1 MSLIDSMLKTSMDNL
16 RAGRRD
22 EAAKICRDI
31 CRMEPKHARAHSLL
45 GIIVFES
52 GDPDTALELLNYAQH
67 LNPELPDVPRS
78 LAEVYLGMDNLDK
91 ALEAQN
97 RAVYLNPRD
106 PMGHLQAAVIYQ
118 RQGRSDE
125 AETSARR
132 ALALKPGMAGALQLL
147 GSIAYRHGRIEEAG
161 EALGKAR
168 AASQA
173 AVDPNHSLA
182 LSLLSMGRASEIA
195 GLSPPVSRN
204 QAFGELA
211 IRAIDAWIADR
222 PDECRGLISQARPFI
237 PQVPIEAPNR
247 SVFVTYLNILDGLV
261 DWRRDYAGSYGA
273 ATERTLHVIGDSH
286 TLTAA
291 NLTLPID
298 GVMTRLQA
306 HLVFGCK
313 AWHLVREEP
322 NPYRGNYDLAI
333 ERIPP
338 GSTVLAVF
346 GELDCRLKEGIV
358 RAVRKDLSL
367 DADKLVDDLV
377 AGYVSFMLEAGKA
390 RDLTV
395 WFQSPAMSNVN
406 MSLVEDDVR
415 DVFLGVIRRFNE
427 RLRAVTAE
435 RGARLID
442 VNKVTTNDN
451 GQARRGHYID
461 TNHVRPTA
469 LIDAFEAS
477 A

>member
-1 MSLIDSMLKTSMDNL
+1 
-16 RAGRRD
+16 
-22 EAAKICRDI
+22 
-31 CRMEPKHARAHSLL
+31 
-45 GIIVFES
+45 
-52 GDPDTALELLNYAQH
+52 
-67 LNPELPDVPRS
+67 
-78 LAEVYLGMDNLDK
+78 MDNLDK

-118 RQGRSDE
+118 RQGRTDE
-125 AETSARR
+125 AESSARR
-132 ALALKPGMAGALQLL
+132 ALALRPGMAGALQLL

-161 EALGKAR
+161 EVLGKAR
-168 AASQA
+168 ADSQA
-173 AVDPNHSLA
+173 AADPNHTLA

-195 GLSPPVSRN
+195 GLSPPVSRS

-222 PDECRGLISQARPFI
+222 PDECRALISQARPFI
-237 PQVPIEAPNR
+237 PQVSIEAANR

-261 DWRRDYAGSYGA
+261 DWRRDHAGSYGA
-273 ATERTLHVIGDSH
+273 ASERTLHVVGDSH
-286 TLTAA
+286 ALTAA

-298 GVMTRLQA
+298 GIATRLQA

-322 NPYRGNYDLAI
+322 SPYRGSYDLAI

-377 AGYVSFMLEAGKA
+377 ASYVSFMLAAGKA